1 VLIKVLITCTKRQR
15 RVLTGLKQ
23 IQTKRQNIFVYF
35 VVALLIGSSIIYL
48 QMGLRNALRMS
59 SHFFQSFFK
68 QPEQIRGNSQNNEQI
83 TIPGGQMAFFIIVGL
98 SHIPVTIWILKN
110 KCCSNKM
117 PYIIAIAG
125 SAGLIILYVLSRTV
139 NLPLVGF
146 EEHVGS
152 VDILSKILQ
161 VGIIICS
168 TILLLRQHK
177 QQMTK
182 LPAQA

>member
-1 VLIKVLITCTKRQR
+1 
-15 RVLTGLKQ
+15 
-23 IQTKRQNIFVYF
+23 
-35 VVALLIGSSIIYL
+35 
-48 QMGLRNALRMS
+48 MGLRNALRMS
-59 SHFFQSFFK
+59 SHFSQSFFK
-68 QPEQIRGNSQNNEQI
+68 QPEQIRGNSQNNGQI
-83 TIPGGQMAFFIIVGL
+83 RIPGGQMAFFIIVGL
-98 SHIPVTIWILKN
+98 AHIPVTIWILKN
-110 KCCSNKM
+110 KRCSNEM

-152 VDILSKILQ
+152 SVDILSKILQ

>member
-1 VLIKVLITCTKRQR
+1 M
-15 RVLTGLKQ
+15 KQ
-23 IQTKRQNIFVYF
+23 LQTKKQNIFVYC

-48 QMGLRNALRMS
+48 QMGLRDALRMS
-59 SHFFQSFFK
+59 SHFSQPSFRH
-68 QPEQIRGNSQNNEQI
+68 PEQIHRNSQNSGQI
-83 TIPGGQMAFFIIVGL
+83 RIPGGEMVFFIIVGL
-98 SHIPVTIWILKN
+98 AHIPVAIWILKN
-110 KCCSNKM
+110 KRGSNKV

-161 VGIIICS
+161 AGIIICS

-182 LPAQA
+182 LHAPA

>member
-1 VLIKVLITCTKRQR
+1 M
-15 RVLTGLKQ
+15 
-23 IQTKRQNIFVYF
+23 
-35 VVALLIGSSIIYL
+35 ALLIGLSIIYL

-59 SHFFQSFFK
+59 SHSSQPSFRH
-68 QPEQIRGNSQNNEQI
+68 PEQIHGNSQNSGQI
-83 TIPGGQMAFFIIVGL
+83 RIPGGQMAFFIIAGL
-98 SHIPVTIWILKN
+98 AHIPVSIWILKN
-110 KCCSNKM
+110 KRRSNNKV

-152 VDILSKILQ
+152 VDVLSKILQ

-168 TILLLRQHK
+168 TLLLLTQHK

-182 LPAQA
+182 LRAPSIRIYM

>member
-1 VLIKVLITCTKRQR
+1 LNQLQIKK
-15 RVLTGLKQ
+15 
-23 IQTKRQNIFVYF
+23 QNIFVYC
-35 VVALLIGSSIIYL
+35 VVALLIGLSIIYL

-59 SHFFQSFFK
+59 SHSSQPSFRH
-68 QPEQIRGNSQNNEQI
+68 PEQIHGNSQNSGQI
-83 TIPGGQMAFFIIVGL
+83 RIPGGQMAFFITVGL
-98 SHIPVTIWILKN
+98 ADIPVAIWILKN
-110 KCCSNKM
+110 KRSSNKV

-152 VDILSKILQ
+152 VDVLSKILQ

-168 TILLLRQHK
+168 TLLLLTQHK

-182 LPAQA
+182 LRAPSIRIYM